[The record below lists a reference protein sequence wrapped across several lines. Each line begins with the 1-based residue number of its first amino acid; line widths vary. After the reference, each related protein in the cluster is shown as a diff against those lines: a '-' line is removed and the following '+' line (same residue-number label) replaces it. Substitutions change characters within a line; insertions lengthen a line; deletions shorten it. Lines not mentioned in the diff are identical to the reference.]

1 MRIALALLLILLL
14 SSITTVAYAED
25 VLIIHQGYSNS
36 HSKWQNRLED
46 AGHTV
51 TSVNMTS
58 SSFPSNTTSYEQ
70 IYDVRHGQSG
80 THLLTSAI
88 ETAYKALLARGG
100 TLYLQTEN
108 PGCCNAR
115 NQNIIDFIQDELGGG
130 TITYHTSTYS
140 SNTITQHNS
149 NESWLSGFSGTV
161 TFSAGGQLTAIG
173 NGTWFAK
180 DNNGKIVGAVWYGSD
195 LSSSYTGKV
204 IVITDI
210 NFNSHSTYYTQTN
223 KDWMNAM
230 RTMLASTYNTSVSI
244 TSAQSTVKT
253 AALNATRQ
261 NGCNVCIAQS
271 GANPTI
277 VIKQV
282 GTGHFIGD
290 KDWSGD
296 ASLTGD
302 NLDLTIYQG
311 NVTTTGSSDENGLGL
326 FINGDNTDLT
336 VTQGNSTNDQGEHK
350 MIVDI
355 VGASNVINL
364 TQYDG
369 GSLTKHF
376 LSLDLDGG
384 SNTIDVTQRDNGQK
398 TMFLDINNSNNDVDL
413 LQKDTGTH
421 YLDITLGGSQHDVDI
436 TQQGS
441 GNHAAR
447 VSLAGY
453 ATDFDLTQQ
462 GTSAQSYEL
471 NNTCTNA
478 LGCSVNTTQGTQ

>member
-1 MRIALALLLILLL
+1 M
-14 SSITTVAYAED
+14 
-25 VLIIHQGYSNS
+25 
-36 HSKWQNRLED
+36 
-46 AGHTV
+46 
-51 TSVNMTS
+51 
-58 SSFPSNTTSYEQ
+58 
-70 IYDVRHGQSG
+70 
-80 THLLTSAI
+80 
-88 ETAYKALLARGG
+88 
-100 TLYLQTEN
+100 
-108 PGCCNAR
+108 
-115 NQNIIDFIQDELGGG
+115 
-130 TITYHTSTYS
+130 
-140 SNTITQHNS
+140 
-149 NESWLSGFSGTV
+149 
-161 TFSAGGQLTAIG
+161 TAIG

-180 DNNGKIVGAVWYGSD
+180 DSDGDIVGAVWYGSD
-195 LSSSYTGKV
+195 LSSSYSGKV

-210 NFNSHSTYYTQTN
+210 NFNSHSTYYTQKN

-230 RTMLASTYNTSVSI
+230 RTMLVSTYNTSVSI
-244 TSAQSTVKT
+244 TSAQSTAKT

-436 TQQGS
+436 TQQGA

-447 VSLAGY
+447 VALAGY
-453 ATDFDLTQQ
+453 STDFDLTQQ
-462 GTSAQSYEL
+462 GGTAQSYEL

-478 LGCSVNTTQGTQ
+478 LGCTVNTTQGTQ